1 MIEFLSSWA
10 KSLGV
15 TIVIVSILEML
26 LPNNKT
32 KKYIRMVLGIFVIFN
47 IISPFITNKDKLN
60 FNSIDMGNIGNMST
74 YETSSSLDDE
84 VVNQTSMDERIEDLY
99 QEELEKDITKKVE
112 EEGFEVTNCKV
123 EAKIPDK
130 NNHDNEEDTGITK
143 IELKI
148 EKSDKKEET
157 NKSTENKIVEEIQK
171 IKKVDTSINDSQTS
185 NQDEEN
191 NNEENT
197 NEDINNSKVTKSD
210 IQNIKKMLIEEYGVS
225 EKCLEIN

>member
-32 KKYIRMVLGIFVIFN
+32 KKYIRMVLGMFVIFN

-60 FNSIDMGNIGNMST
+60 FNSIDIGNIDT
-74 YETSSSLDDE
+74 YETSSGVSSN
-84 VVNQTSMDERIEDLY
+84 VVNQASMDERIEDLY
-99 QEELEKDITKKVE
+99 QEELQKDITKKVE
-112 EEGFEVTNCKV
+112 EQGFEVSNCKV
-123 EAKIPDK
+123 EAKVPDK
-130 NNHDNEEDTGITK
+130 NNSENEEGTGITK
-143 IELKI
+143 IKLKI

-157 NKSTENKIVEEIQK
+157 NESTENKVVEEIQK
-171 IKKVDTSINDSQTS
+171 IKKVDTSINDSQTR

-197 NEDINNSKVTKSD
+197 NEDTNNSKVTRSD
-210 IQNIKKMLIEEYGVS
+210 IQNIKKMLIEEYEVS

>member
-32 KKYIRMVLGIFVIFN
+32 KKYIRMVLGMFVIFN

-60 FNSIDMGNIGNMST
+60 FNSIDIGNIDT
-74 YETSSSLDDE
+74 YETSSGVSSN
-84 VVNQTSMDERIEDLY
+84 VVNQASMDERIEDLY
-99 QEELEKDITKKVE
+99 QEELQKDITKKVE
-112 EEGFEVTNCKV
+112 EQGFEVSNCKV
-123 EAKIPDK
+123 EAKVPDK
-130 NNHDNEEDTGITK
+130 NNSENEEGTGITK
-143 IELKI
+143 IKLKI

-157 NKSTENKIVEEIQK
+157 NESTENKVVEEIQK

-197 NEDINNSKVTKSD
+197 NEDTNNSKVTRSD